1 MKQDVHPS
9 PLPAAPLVSVIIPVL
24 NGVRTLGDCLQSLIR
39 QTFRSFEVVLVD
51 GNSTDGSQE
60 LAKRLLTESH
70 ITFVLESKPDSGV
83 YEAMNRGIELA
94 KGEWLYFLGSD
105 DQLFSPTALEEIE
118 PHLKEAGM
126 DLLLARVTTDEQ
138 PASGAKA
145 VDVHYFKKSNVCH
158 QGILYRRKLFR
169 ALGNY
174 NPRYRVYADWD
185 FNFRCMVAGVPYKS
199 VPQTVARYSRGG
211 LSSRVGD
218 PLFHREMGL
227 LESQYRF
234 RFSKGLSRWKWFPV
248 VMWKSFRLALG
259 TRVTG
264 KLQPYLEKWKS

>member
-70 ITFVLESKPDSGV
+70 NTFVLESKPDSGV

-218 PLFHREMGL
+218 PLLHREMGL

>member
-60 LAKRLLTESH
+60 LAKRLLTESR

-126 DLLLARVTTDEQ
+126 DLLLARVTT
-138 PASGAKA
+138 A
-145 VDVHYFKKSNVCH
+145 F
-158 QGILYRRKLFR
+158 
-169 ALGNY
+169 
-174 NPRYRVYADWD
+174 
-185 FNFRCMVAGVPYKS
+185 
-199 VPQTVARYSRGG
+199 
-211 LSSRVGD
+211 
-218 PLFHREMGL
+218 
-227 LESQYRF
+227 
-234 RFSKGLSRWKWFPV
+234 
-248 VMWKSFRLALG
+248 
-259 TRVTG
+259 
-264 KLQPYLEKWKS
+264 